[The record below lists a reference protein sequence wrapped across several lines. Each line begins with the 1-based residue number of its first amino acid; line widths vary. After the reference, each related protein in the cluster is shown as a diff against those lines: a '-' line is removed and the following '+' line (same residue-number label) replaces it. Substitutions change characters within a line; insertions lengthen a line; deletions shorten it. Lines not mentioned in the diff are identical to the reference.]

1 MKIQTFKNM
10 RAMIYG
16 EDQRRLGA
24 DVDGAFKIGTTE
36 VKIKAGEESV
46 LPVFFHGATGRYMA
60 TFTDAKG
67 NVYDLGKILV
77 KSGKIAPPSE
87 IEVEM
92 MELRCRA
99 DTSEDECEAL
109 REKIREL
116 ENIFD
121 TNSLNFLIK

>member
-16 EDQRRLGA
+16 GDQKRVGG
-24 DVDGAFKIGTTE
+24 DVSGVLKIGTTE
-36 VKIKAGEESV
+36 IKITPEEDSI
-46 LPVFFHGATGRYMA
+46 LPILYHGATGRYLA
-60 TFTDAKG
+60 TFTDVSG

-77 KSGKIAPPSE
+77 RNGKIVPPT
-87 IEVEM
+87 EVEVEL
-92 MELRCRA
+92 MELRCRL

>member
-1 MKIQTFKNM
+1 MKLQTFKNK

-16 EDQRRLGA
+16 RDQKRLGG
-24 DVDGAFKIGTTE
+24 DVEGVFKIGTTE
-36 VKIKAGEESV
+36 IKISPEEDSV
-46 LPVFFHGATGRYMA
+46 LPILYHGATGRYLA
-60 TFTDAKG
+60 TFTDALG
-67 NVYDLGKILV
+67 NVFDLGKILV

-99 DTSEDECEAL
+99 DEAEDEREAL

-121 TNSLNFLIK
+121 TNALNFLIK

>member
-1 MKIQTFKNM
+1 MKLQTFKNK

-16 EDQRRLGA
+16 RDQKRLGG
-24 DVDGAFKIGTTE
+24 DVEGVFKIGTTE
-36 VKIKAGEESV
+36 IKISPEEDSV
-46 LPVFFHGATGRYMA
+46 LPILYHGATGRYLA
-60 TFTDAKG
+60 TFTDVSG

-99 DTSEDECEAL
+99 DEAEAKCEEL
-109 REKIREL
+109 GDRVQEL
-116 ENIFD
+116 EGIFD
-121 TNSLNFLIK
+121 SNSLYFLT

>member
-1 MKIQTFKNM
+1 M

-16 EDQRRLGA
+16 GDQRRIGG
-24 DVDGAFKIGTTE
+24 DVSGVLKIGTTE
-36 VKIKAGEESV
+36 IKITPEEDSI
-46 LPVFFHGATGRYMA
+46 LPILYHGATGRYLA
-60 TFTDAKG
+60 TFTDVSG
-67 NVYDLGKILV
+67 NVYDIGKILV
-77 KSGKIAPPSE
+77 RNGKIVPPT
-87 IEVEM
+87 EVEVEL
-92 MELRCRA
+92 MELRCRL